1 MRVADVMTRDVL
13 MVAPETSVQD
23 VARLL
28 WSRGISGVPVVDA
41 ADTLVG
47 IVSELDLLV
56 RNANLHIPQYL
67 RVLDVMITIGNR
79 HEFDE
84 EMRRALGATAADVMT
99 AEVFTV
105 EPQTDLADAA
115 TLMLD
120 KDVNRLPVVEQGRL
134 VGIISRADFV
144 RLLAQDIPTEA

>member
-1 MRVADVMTRDVL
+1 MQVADVMTRDV
-13 MVAPETSVQD
+13 VTVTPETGVQEI
-23 VARLL
+23 ARVL
-28 WSRGISGVPVVDA
+28 WTRGISGVPVVDA
-41 ADTLVG
+41 SGALVG

-67 RVLDVMITIGNR
+67 RVLDVMIPLGSR

-99 AEVFTV
+99 AEVLSV
-105 EPQTDLADAA
+105 GPDTDLADAA

-120 KDVNRLPVVEQGRL
+120 KDVNRLPVVADGRL

-144 RLLAQDIPTEA
+144 RLLAQDVPTEA

>member
-13 MVAPETSVQD
+13 TVVPDTSVQD
-23 VARLL
+23 VARVL
-28 WSRGISGVPVVDA
+28 WSRGISGVPVVNGA
-41 ADTLVG
+41 GALVG

-67 RVLDVMITIGNR
+67 RVLDIMIPLGSR

-99 AEVFTV
+99 TELFTV
-105 EPQTDLADAA
+105 GPQTDLADAA
-115 TLMLD
+115 TLMLE
-120 KDVNRLPVVEQGRL
+120 KDVNRLPVVEQGRV

>member
-1 MRVADVMTRDVL
+1 
-13 MVAPETSVQD
+13 
-23 VARLL
+23 L

-41 ADTLVG
+41 AGGLVG

-67 RVLDVMITIGNR
+67 RVLDVMIPLGGR

-84 EMRRALGATAADVMT
+84 EIRRALGATAADVMT
-99 AEVFTV
+99 AEVTTV

-120 KDVNRLPVVEQGRL
+120 KDVNRLPVLEGGRI

-144 RLLAQDIPTEA
+144 RLLAQDVPTEA

>member
-1 MRVADVMTRDVL
+1 MNVADVMTRDVL
-13 MVAPETSVQD
+13 TVAPNTGVQEI
-23 VARLL
+23 ARLL
-28 WSRGISGVPVVDA
+28 WSHGISGVPVVDA
-41 ADTLVG
+41 TGALVG

-67 RVLDVMITIGNR
+67 RVLDVMIPLGNR
-79 HEFDE
+79 HEFE
-84 EMRRALGATAADVMT
+84 QELRRALGATAADVMT
-99 AEVFTV
+99 RDVITV
-105 EPQTDLADAA
+105 SPGTDLAEAA

-120 KDVNRLPVVEQGRL
+120 EDVNRLPVVDQGRV

>member
-1 MRVADVMTRDVL
+1 MLVADVMTRDV
-13 MVAPETSVQD
+13 VTVTPETGVQEI
-23 VARLL
+23 ARLL
-28 WSRGISGVPVVDA
+28 WTRGISGVPVVDA
-41 ADTLVG
+41 SGALVG

-67 RVLDVMITIGNR
+67 RVLDVMIPLGNR

-99 AEVFTV
+99 ANVVSVSPE
-105 EPQTDLADAA
+105 TDLADAA
-115 TLMLD
+115 TLMID
-120 KDVNRLPVVEQGRL
+120 KDVNRLPVVADGRI

>member
-1 MRVADVMTRDVL
+1 VRVADVMTRDVL
-13 MVAPETSVQD
+13 TVGPETSVQD

-41 ADTLVG
+41 AGALVG

-67 RVLDVMITIGNR
+67 RVLDVMIPLGGR
-79 HEFDE
+79 HEFDQE
-84 EMRRALGATAADVMT
+84 IRRALGATAADVMT
-99 AEVFTV
+99 ADVTTV

-120 KDVNRLPVVEQGRL
+120 KDVNRLPVLDGGRI

-144 RLLAQDIPTEA
+144 RLLAQDVPTEA

>member
-1 MRVADVMTRDVL
+1 MEVADVMTRDVL
-13 MVAPETSVQD
+13 TVTPETSVQD

-28 WSRGISGVPVVDA
+28 WSRGVSGVPVVDA
-41 ADTLVG
+41 AGSLVG

-67 RVLDVMITIGNR
+67 RVLDIMIPLGSR

-84 EMRRALGATAADVMT
+84 DMRRALGTTAAEVMT
-99 AEVFTV
+99 SEVFSV
-105 EPQTDLADAA
+105 GPQTDLADAA

-120 KDVNRLPVVEQGRL
+120 KDVNRLPVVEQGRI

>member
-1 MRVADVMTRDVL
+1 MTRDVL
-13 MVAPETSVQD
+13 TVAPETSVQD

-28 WSRGISGVPVVDA
+28 WTRGISGAPVVDA
-41 ADTLVG
+41 SGGLVG

-56 RNANLHIPQYL
+56 RNANLRIPQYL
-67 RVLDVMITIGNR
+67 RVLDVMIPLGNR
-79 HEFDE
+79 HQFDE
-84 EMRRALGATAADVMT
+84 EIRRALGATASDVMT
-99 AEVFTV
+99 AEVHSV

-120 KDVNRLPVVEQGRL
+120 KDVNRLPVVENGRL

-144 RLLAQDIPTEA
+144 RLLAQDVPTEA